1 MRSQFPSLS
10 LRTTYSAPQLTA
22 RSIRPFTLIIT
33 NYFLCTFSRFPS
45 FFFAHVLPYV
55 KSYKHKHSL
64 PSIYLVF
71 YVRRLHISC
80 LDPVQNIQLS
90 VGHRD
95 GEVHSAPKKM
105 YFSHTHRSTHRY
117 HLVTHTFIYAHT
129 NTQQLYSSPQ
139 FKSSG
144 NTHLHSQN
152 MRTCTLMFSWFQLQ
166 WIHSVLRPFI
176 CAFLE

>member
-1 MRSQFPSLS
+1 MEELSLSLYSSHKTSSLFAAGFADSGIFYNGLQYEVAYIQNKPASNALTVPSLS

-71 YVRRLHISC
+71 YVRILHISC
-80 LDPVQNIQLS
+80 LDPVQNIHLS
-90 VGHRD
+90 VGHR
-95 GEVHSAPKKM
+95 GRRGP
-105 YFSHTHRSTHRY
+105 FSPQKNVF
-117 HLVTHTFIYAHT
+117 LATHTWVHT
-129 NTQQLYSSPQ
+129 DTIL
-139 FKSSG
+139 
-144 NTHLHSQN
+144 
-152 MRTCTLMFSWFQLQ
+152 
-166 WIHSVLRPFI
+166 
-176 CAFLE
+176 